1 MIFFFAMIGKLY
13 WIYKRRNPKIS
24 LTRMGY
30 LPLFRLVFFRVCCK
44 YLIFSTL
51 FAFFILFSGEP
62 WYLRQLLLHK
72 PAASYEDL
80 RTIRSSDIRK
90 RKETATSIRD
100 EALRASQHNVLRH
113 FDDLL
118 APISE
123 EVILYFNSH
132 SFFSFWVLF
141 LFTKNLAVC
150 CAEETE
156 EGELETFPTFQQAC
170 VARGLCTD
178 ITEAVIAFSESIMFC
193 TAPQLRGFFV
203 LLTLQ
208 GFPTLHIYNVEELRN
223 EMMSDFILEFPGGD
237 IAQNKYIIHKL
248 LFPVLFIVIV

>member
-1 MIFFFAMIGKLY
+1 MIGKLY

-80 RTIRSSDIRK
+80 RTIRSSDIHK

-100 EALRASQHNVLRH
+100 EALRASQHDVLRH

-132 SFFSFWVLF
+132 SFFSF
-141 LFTKNLAVC
+141 
-150 CAEETE
+150 CAISPP
-156 EGELETFPTFQQAC
+156 GNSRIKSLIISF
-170 VARGLCTD
+170 R
-178 ITEAVIAFSESIMFC
+178 SSS
-193 TAPQLRGFFV
+193 
-203 LLTLQ
+203 TLYMWSV
-208 GFPTLHIYNVEELRN
+208 GKP
-223 EMMSDFILEFPGGD
+223 
-237 IAQNKYIIHKL
+237 
-248 LFPVLFIVIV
+248 